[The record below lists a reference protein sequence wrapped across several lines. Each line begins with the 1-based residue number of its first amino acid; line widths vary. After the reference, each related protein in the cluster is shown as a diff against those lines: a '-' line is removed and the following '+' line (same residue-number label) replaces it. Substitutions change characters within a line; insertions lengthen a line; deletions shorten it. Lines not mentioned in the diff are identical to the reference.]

1 VEFVGGDNFRR
12 AIWHIEGNIMSN
24 IVKLI
29 EVIRPERVQK
39 LMILWRNWGGSGNSE
54 EVLDMVIHGLV
65 ILHDHNNRPLP
76 GDPLSHLMLR

>member
-1 VEFVGGDNFRR
+1 VEFVGGDNFRG

-39 LMILWRNWGGSGNSE
+39 LMILWRNWGGSGNCE

-65 ILHDHNNRPLP
+65 ICTTITIDRSR
-76 GDPLSHLMLR
+76 GTRFSHLMLR